1 MDLVQVRQDIVRQ
14 YSLGEDRC
22 DWDSDF
28 VLHATTE
35 EILAY
40 AMSFH
45 GLAPDYRRATLMVA
59 EFSSLF
65 DMDGGF
71 ADWFGHEVMAGNNP
85 PEYDAEVFAHVCIS
99 IYAQSV
105 GQIPAGEGS

>member
-1 MDLVQVRQDIVRQ
+1 MDLVQVKNDIVRE
-14 YSLGEDRC
+14 YCADIDSESA
-22 DWDSDF
+22 WDSDF
-28 VLHATTE
+28 ALRALPQEMV
-35 EILAY
+35 AY

-65 DMDGGF
+65 DEDF
-71 ADWFGHEVMAGNNP
+71 SEWFWEKLVDNGEP
-85 PEYDAEVFAHVCIS
+85 LRYEAEVFALLCVA

-105 GQIPAGEGS
+105 EQISAREGS